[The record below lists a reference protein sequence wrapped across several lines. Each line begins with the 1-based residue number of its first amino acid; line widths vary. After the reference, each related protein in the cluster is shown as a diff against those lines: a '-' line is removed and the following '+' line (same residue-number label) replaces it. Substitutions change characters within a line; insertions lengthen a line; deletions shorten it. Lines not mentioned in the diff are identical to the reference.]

1 MVHDIL
7 LLVEK
12 KKNYLQLEFQV
23 IKIGDLLTCTTR
35 KPTYKM

>member
-7 LLVEK
+7 LLVEKK

-23 IKIGDLLTCTTR
+23 IKIGDLLTCMTR
-35 KPTYKM
+35 KPK